1 MHAARYIRLLRG
13 MRGEQA
19 MPRCVCVCVS
29 ARQSTLSPPLRPPL
43 IPSPATQNNNEQR
56 QNSSMHPSV
65 FSADALACLHRA
77 AASSLT
83 HTLARPVTRI
93 SPLSPYTGTP
103 CGAPCGAHSLSP
115 SSTSHLISSTLSFAQ
130 ARRRGARRRF
140 TATRRSLWRRWT
152 PTHPLACA
160 RPSLPVCTRRSRC
173 RRRRGRST

>member
-1 MHAARYIRLLRG
+1 MHAARYIRLG
-13 MRGEQA
+13 MRGDG
-19 MPRCVCVCVS
+19 PLCVRECTS
-29 ARQSTLSPPLRPPL
+29 STLLPPLRPPL

-65 FSADALACLHRA
+65 FSADALACLHRVQRPPH
-77 AASSLT
+77 SHT
-83 HTLARPVTRI
+83 HTRSSSHAH
-93 SPLSPYTGTP
+93 LSTLSLHRHSVRGSVRR
-103 CGAPCGAHSLSP
+103 SLSLP
-115 SSTSHLISSTLSFAQ
+115 ASSTSHLISSTLSFAQ